1 MDTRFEWREEYDVGV
16 EVIDQEHRRLFRIID
31 KLFRFKAEEK
41 DSQWT
46 CQEGIKFFKGHAV
59 KHFADEESYMASIG
73 YEGLEQHRRIHRD
86 FRANILPAL
95 EQELEQSGYAPDAVE
110 HFLGVCTGWLI
121 GHTLT
126 EDQAITGKRTSSWES
141 LLPGEELAAMKKVI
155 IQLLFDMFRLE
166 SQVISDAY
174 SGEKF
179 GKGVYYRL
187 VYGGKKEDQRQE
199 VLLVFEEKL
208 LINTVGRIMGLQTN
222 KLDSMLIHAAR
233 YTARQFVARL
243 MEHFPNMKDYELK
256 EENLLSYEQFQK
268 LFEREQMQV
277 SLLFNT
283 GGAGY
288 FSYCV
293 IAPHL
298 LENGVG
304 TPIEQENALTEVEQY
319 LMKREE
325 QAEAEEENPK
335 LRILVVDDS
344 MTIRHSMKQLL
355 EKEYDVALAESGVA
369 AIRTITLNRPD
380 LVLLDYEMPVCDGKQ
395 TLQMLRSEKSF
406 SDIPVIF
413 LTGRDDPEIVKA
425 LLSLKPAGYLLKY
438 LKPAEIKE
446 KIDAFL
452 AKKAGKK
459 A

>member
-126 EDQAITGKRTSSWES
+126 EDQAITKKQMTRWEG
-141 LLPGEELAAMKKVI
+141 LLPNEELDAIKKAIVH
-155 IQLLFDMFRLE
+155 LVFDMFRLE
-166 SQVISDAY
+166 SQAISDTY
-174 SGEKF
+174 GGEKF
-179 GKGVYYRL
+179 GNGVYYRL
-187 VYGGKKEDQRQE
+187 IYGSKGEETRQE
-199 VLLVFEEKL
+199 IILVFEEKL
-208 LINTVGRIMGLQTN
+208 LINTVGKIIGIQIN
-222 KLDSMLIHAAR
+222 KLDAILINAAR
-233 YTARQFVARL
+233 YTAQQFVGRL
-243 MEHFPNMKDYELK
+243 LEHMPAADGFELK
-256 EENLLSYEQFQK
+256 EENLLSFEQFQK
-268 LFEREQMQV
+268 VFRKEKPQV

-288 FSYCV
+288 FAYCA

-298 LENGVG
+298 LEKGVG
-304 TPIEQENALTEVEQY
+304 TPIDRSNAMAEVEKY
-319 LMKREE
+319 LSRREE
-325 QAEAEEENPK
+325 QVAQDQAAHRK
-335 LRILVVDDS
+335 KILIVDDS
-344 MTIRHSMKQLL
+344 LTIRQAMKQLL
-355 EKEYDVALAESGVA
+355 EEDYAVSVAESGVA
-369 AIRTITLNRPD
+369 AIRTITLDPPD
-380 LVLLDYEMPVCDGKQ
+380 LVLLDYEMPVCDGRQ
-395 TLQMLRSEKSF
+395 TLEMLRSEEAF
-406 SDIPVIF
+406 ADIPVIF
-413 LTGRDDPEIVKA
+413 LTGRRDTDTMIKVMP
-425 LLSLKPAGYLLKY
+425 LKPAGYLLKNS
-438 LKPAEIKE
+438 KPADLKKE
-446 KIDAFL
+446 VDHFF
-452 AKKAGKK
+452 AKQKR
-459 A
+459 

>member
-1 MDTRFEWREEYDVGV
+1 MEAQFEWREEYNTGV
-16 EVIDQEHRRLFRIID
+16 EVIDKEHQRLFKIIN
-31 KLFRFKAEEK
+31 KLFQFREEEK

-46 CQEGIKFFKGHAV
+46 CQEGIKYFKGHAA
-59 KHFADEESYMASIG
+59 KHFADEEAYMASIG
-73 YEGLEQHRRIHRD
+73 YEGLEEHRRIHKS
-86 FRANILPAL
+86 FREHTLPAL
-95 EQELEQSGYAPDAVE
+95 EQELERTDYAPDAVE
-110 HFLGVCTGWLI
+110 HFLGVCAGWLI

-126 EDQAITGKRTSSWES
+126 EDQAITGKRSSSWES
-141 LLPGEELAAMKKVI
+141 LLPGEELASIKKVI
-155 IQLLFDMFRLE
+155 TQLLFDMFRLE

-174 SGEKF
+174 GGEKF

-187 VYGGKKEDQRQE
+187 VYGGKTEEQRQE
-199 VLLVFEEKL
+199 IVLVFEEKL
-208 LINTVGRIMGLQTN
+208 LINTVGKIMGLQTN

-233 YTARQFVARL
+233 YTARQFVGRL
-243 MEHFPNMKDYELK
+243 MEFFPNMADYNLK

-298 LENGVG
+298 LVDGVG
-304 TPIEQENALTEVEQY
+304 TPIERENALTEVEQY

-325 QAEAEEENPK
+325 QAAEEKENPK
-335 LRILVVDDS
+335 LKILVVDDS
-344 MTIRHSMKQLL
+344 MTIRQSMKQLL
-355 EKEYDVALAESGVA
+355 DKEYEVTLAESGVA

-413 LTGRDDPEIVKA
+413 LTGRDDPEVVRA

-438 LKPAEIKE
+438 LKPAEIKG

-452 AKKAGKK
+452 ANKKN
-459 A
+459 